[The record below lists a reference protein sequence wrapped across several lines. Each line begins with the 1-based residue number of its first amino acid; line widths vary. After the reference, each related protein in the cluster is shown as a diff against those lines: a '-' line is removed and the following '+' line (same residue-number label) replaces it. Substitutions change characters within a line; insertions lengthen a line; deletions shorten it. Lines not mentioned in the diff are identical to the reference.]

1 MEKFVH
7 LHNHTEY
14 SLLDGANKISD
25 LVAKT
30 KEYGWDAVAI
40 TDHGNMYGALQFY
53 TACLVAGIKPIIGCE
68 FYACFDMHKKQGK
81 DDMGHLILLAKNNEG
96 YHNLLKLNS
105 MAYVDGYYYK
115 PRIDYKLLKQYSNG
129 LICLSACL
137 AGHIP
142 QMILQ
147 HRYEDA
153 KKFALELNDMFPNG
167 DFYLEIQNHG
177 IPEQKEVMVALKRIS
192 EETGIK
198 LVATNDCHY
207 LKKEDAL
214 TQDILMCVAMGKTYD
229 DPDRMKFSTNE
240 FYYKN
245 YDEMKEAFV
254 GFEDALKTTLE
265 IADKCDV
272 VIKSKAHAEKKL
284 PEKYCLYP
292 NENFIPVY
300 HAPDGQDNY
309 EFFRKLTYDGLK
321 KRYKELT
328 KEILDRA
335 EY

>member
-1 MEKFVH
+1 
-7 LHNHTEY
+7 
-14 SLLDGANKISD
+14 
-25 LVAKT
+25 
-30 KEYGWDAVAI
+30 
-40 TDHGNMYGALQFY
+40 
-53 TACLVAGIKPIIGCE
+53 
-68 FYACFDMHKKQGK
+68 
-81 DDMGHLILLAKNNEG
+81 
-96 YHNLLKLNS
+96 
-105 MAYVDGYYYK
+105 
-115 PRIDYKLLKQYSNG
+115 
-129 LICLSACL
+129 
-137 AGHIP
+137 
-142 QMILQ
+142 
-147 HRYEDA
+147 
-153 KKFALELNDMFPNG
+153 
-167 DFYLEIQNHG
+167 
-177 IPEQKEVMVALKRIS
+177 
-192 EETGIK
+192 
-198 LVATNDCHY
+198 
-207 LKKEDAL
+207 
-214 TQDILMCVAMGKTYD
+214 MCVAMGKTYD